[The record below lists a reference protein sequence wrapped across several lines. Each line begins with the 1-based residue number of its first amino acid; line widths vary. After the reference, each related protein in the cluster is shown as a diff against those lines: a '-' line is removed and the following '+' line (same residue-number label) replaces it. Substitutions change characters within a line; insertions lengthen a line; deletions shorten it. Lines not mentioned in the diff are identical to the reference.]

1 MGHEE
6 TRAFRNEQ
14 ERNKEERGGQEFHPE
29 HPAPGFKTEQPF
41 IHRRSAGGLGNEVVR
56 HEGQEETADDRD
68 LLDRGETT
76 AILRRRNLG
85 DIGGRHDA
93 GRADGETANDA
104 IDNEFRRRTGN
115 ARAPGGN
122 DEAGGGNNH
131 HGAAAECIG
140 QGARQRRADRATQQ
154 HGRDVEARPDILRI
168 EGNPQAVNGSVDHA
182 RVESKKKSADRGD
195 GGDEKDLAE
204 TALSCIHTYSR

>member
-1 MGHEE
+1 MVIGERLLDLINLAMRCLCAGQAGQNRAGLVRRALGHEE

-41 IHRRSAGGLGNEVVR
+41 IHRRSACGLSDEVVR
-56 HEGQEETADDRD
+56 HEGQEEAADDRD

-104 IDNEFRRRTGN
+104 IDNEFR
-115 ARAPGGN
+115 
-122 DEAGGGNNH
+122 
-131 HGAAAECIG
+131 
-140 QGARQRRADRATQQ
+140 
-154 HGRDVEARPDILRI
+154 
-168 EGNPQAVNGSVDHA
+168 
-182 RVESKKKSADRGD
+182 
-195 GGDEKDLAE
+195 
-204 TALSCIHTYSR
+204 